1 MFLSQGHRH
10 TGILVAGT
18 PCELFTLLECVHS
31 AHSLHQAPYGNRH
44 PRPVGQEG
52 LRHSL
57 GPRPL
62 EVRELPECILSDLK
76 PEGSC
81 DSVGKAFSRVL
92 GLSEF

>member
-1 MFLSQGHRH
+1 MSCSHSWSVFTRP
-10 TGILVAGT
+10 ILCTRLRMGT
-18 PCELFTLLECVHS
+18 AILGQWGSRGAQVSLLWVS
-31 AHSLHQAPYGNRH
+31 SGKK
-44 PRPVGQEG
+44 EG

-62 EVRELPECILSDLK
+62 EVKELPECILSDLK

-81 DSVGKAFSRVL
+81 DGVGKAFSRVL